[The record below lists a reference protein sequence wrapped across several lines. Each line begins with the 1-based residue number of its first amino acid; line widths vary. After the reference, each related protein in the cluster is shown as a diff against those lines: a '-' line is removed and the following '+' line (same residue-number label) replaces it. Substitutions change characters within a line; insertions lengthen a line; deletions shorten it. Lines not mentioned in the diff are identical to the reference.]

1 MVSTIFNLK
10 YHEKINGLCASDG
23 ASRIS
28 GQF

>member
-10 YHEKINGLCASDG
+10 YHEKINGIFASDR